1 MSTFR
6 KPVTPIPTA
15 TDDPLMSPKQV
26 AQLLNVHPTSVY
38 RWVHQGLL
46 RAVRMGSSRFRIR
59 KSAALAM
66 LQPVQVVPLPPT
78 AAEERRKKEATNEI
92 LRRHGL
98 PTSSTCPRKFDQS
111 PFPIP

>member
-1 MSTFR
+1 MSSFR

-46 RAVRMGSSRFRIR
+46 RAVRLGSSRFRIR
-59 KSAALAM
+59 RSAALAM
-66 LQPVQVVPLPPT
+66 LQPVKAVPLPPT
-78 AAEERRKKEATNEI
+78 NGELRRRQEATNEV

-98 PTSSTCPRKFDQS
+98 PTS
-111 PFPIP
+111 